1 MKKLLIAALVSGQV
15 LTSAAPAFAQSY
27 APVRDMET
35 GAFGGVR
42 VRIPFGG
49 NQREPVRAGLAF
61 APTTR
66 TDFQDG
72 RVRTRFGEGVEFGF
86 RTNRPLS
93 LSIAGRDLS
102 SFRLNAAQGE
112 QEQQQRRRRGGP
124 STVGWIAIG
133 VGVSLLIFVAAVA
146 ICASDSDCIPSE

>member
-1 MKKLLIAALVSGQV
+1 MRKLLIAALLSSQI
-15 LTSAAPAFAQSY
+15 LTTAAPAFAQGY
-27 APVRDMET
+27 APARETET

-49 NQREPVRAGLAF
+49 SAREPVRAGIAV

-66 TDFQDG
+66 TDYQDG
-72 RVRTRFGEGVEFGF
+72 RVRTRFGEGVEFGY
-86 RTNRPLS
+86 RTGRPLS
-93 LSIAGRDLS
+93 LSLAGRDLS

-112 QEQQQRRRRGGP
+112 QEQQRRRRGGP
-124 STVGWIAIG
+124 STIGWIAIG
-133 VGVSLLIFVAAVA
+133 VGVSLAIFVAAVA